1 MTYDLIGSIIGLAI
15 IIGFATPFIIVF
27 SLMFKLKIDNDGDGK
42 DDIQYRW
49 QK

>member
-1 MTYDLIGSIIGLAI
+1 MIYDVIGSIVGLLI
-15 IIGFATPFIIVF
+15 IICFATPFIIVF

-42 DDIQYRW
+42 DDVPYRW

>member
-1 MTYDLIGSIIGLAI
+1 MIYDVLGTILGLI
-15 IIGFATPFIIVF
+15 IIVSFATPFIIVF

-42 DDIQYRW
+42 DDVPYRW

>member
-1 MTYDLIGSIIGLAI
+1 MIYDVIGTILGLI
-15 IIGFATPFIIVF
+15 IIVFVATPFIIVF

-42 DDIQYRW
+42 DDVPYRW